1 MQAGESIAVVNQ
13 YLVDLSFENPAAQ
26 FARIPA
32 GQPEITKNINVA
44 GGLRPDGRYN
54 VDVRFLVTV
63 SADGQ
68 PMFLVEA
75 TYRGVCDVGGAP
87 ISEALKRRLL
97 VEGGGHLFPAIRD
110 LVSHLSA
117 QGGYTPTL
125 VLDPIDFE
133 AVYEGSML
141 TLADASPN

>member
-32 GQPEITKNINVA
+32 GQPEISKSINVA

-54 VDVRFLVTV
+54 VDVRLLVNV

-68 PMFLVEA
+68 PMFLAEA
-75 TYRGVCDVGGAP
+75 TYRCVCEVGEAP
-87 ISEALKRRLL
+87 VSEALKRRLL
-97 VEGGGHLFPAIRD
+97 IEGGAHLFPAIRD

-117 QGGYTPTL
+117 QGGYTPAL
-125 VLDPIDFE
+125 ILDPIDFE
-133 AVYEGSML
+133 AVYEASVL
-141 TLADASPN
+141 TSAVASPN